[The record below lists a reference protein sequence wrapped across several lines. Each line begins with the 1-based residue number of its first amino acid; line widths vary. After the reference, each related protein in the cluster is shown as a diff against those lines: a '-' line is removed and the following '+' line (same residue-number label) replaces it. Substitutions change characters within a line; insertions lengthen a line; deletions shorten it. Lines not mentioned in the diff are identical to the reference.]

1 MLLLITITLQLDLEI
16 KNKNEGVEN
25 MGISENIIKLR
36 EILEKMIAEMSDEE
50 IKKIKEKYQKDN

>member
-1 MLLLITITLQLDLEI
+1 
-16 KNKNEGVEN
+16 

-50 IKKIKEKYQKDN
+50 IKKIKEKYQKDNSFGNLK

>member
-1 MLLLITITLQLDLEI
+1 MRC
-16 KNKNEGVEN
+16 KN
-25 MGISENIIKLR
+25 MGISESIIELR

>member
-1 MLLLITITLQLDLEI
+1 
-16 KNKNEGVEN
+16 

-36 EILEKMIAEMSDEE
+36 EIIEKMVAEMSYEE

>member
-1 MLLLITITLQLDLEI
+1 
-16 KNKNEGVEN
+16 

-36 EILEKMIAEMSDEE
+36 EILEKMVAEMSDEE